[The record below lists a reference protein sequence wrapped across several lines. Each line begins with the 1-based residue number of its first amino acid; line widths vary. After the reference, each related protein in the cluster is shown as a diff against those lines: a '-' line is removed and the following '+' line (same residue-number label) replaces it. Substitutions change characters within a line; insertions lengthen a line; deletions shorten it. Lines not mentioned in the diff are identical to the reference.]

1 MILFSTFLL
10 STIVTIILMPVL
22 INLAYK
28 LKLVDIPNSRKIHS
42 DPIPRIGGFAMA
54 LGAVLPIVL
63 WAPMTRFVMSV
74 LLGAAVLV
82 AFGLID
88 DLKNI
93 GFKEKFF
100 GQIIAALIVILYGGL
115 KIQSLGGLIPGNYIL
130 PDWISIPLTLVV
142 IVAVT
147 NAINLSDGLDGLAGG
162 ITLLTFLFIGYL
174 AYQVKAQ
181 TFEVIALAMVGSIF
195 GLLRFNTH
203 PATVF
208 MGDAGSQLLGFV
220 AITIT
225 LAVTR
230 RTPEISPILGLFII
244 GMPIVDT
251 VSVMVDRI
259 LAGRSPFKADKNH
272 LHHKIMNLGFYHS
285 ESVIL
290 IYIIH
295 AILVCFA
302 FIFRYESDRLLLVS
316 FLLFAATII
325 LLIFVPDY
333 LGFKMKRHPI
343 IDIVIKGPFRRLRE
357 QHAIIRISFKAVEI
371 GFMSLLILSC
381 FLPMQIPIYFSILS
395 LLLLAVFLILWLFK
409 NSASAIIIEIA
420 IFLMIPFLA
429 YLGETSVDYLRGTF
443 LFKAYSFSFGALVV
457 FLLLTLKFTRRKGFK
472 TTPMDFLIL
481 FVAFVL
487 PNLPD
492 ERIRHWQMGFV
503 ATKIVVLFFT
513 YEILKG
519 ELRLNTKKLTYT
531 GVMALM
537 IILLR
542 GFIG

>member
-10 STIVTIILMPVL
+10 STIVTIILMPIL
-22 INLAYK
+22 INLACK
-28 LKLVDIPNSRKIHS
+28 LKLVDRPNTRKIHCN
-42 DPIPRIGGFAMA
+42 PIPRIGGIAMA
-54 LGAVLPIVL
+54 LGAVLPIFL
-63 WAPMTRFVMSV
+63 WAPMTKFVIAV
-74 LLGAAVLV
+74 LLGSGVLV

-88 DLKNI
+88 DIRNI

-100 GQIIAALIVILYGGL
+100 GQIIAALIVILFGGL
-115 KIQSLGGLIPGNYIL
+115 KIQSLGGLVPGNYIL
-130 PDWISIPLTLVV
+130 PDWISIPLTLVA

-174 AYQVKAQ
+174 AFLVKAQ
-181 TFEVIALAMVGSIF
+181 AYEVISLAMMGAIF
-195 GLLRFNTH
+195 GLLRYNTH
-203 PATVF
+203 PASVF

-220 AITIT
+220 AIILT

-230 RTPEISPILGLFII
+230 RAPETSPMLGLFII
-244 GMPIVDT
+244 GLPIIDT

-259 LAGRSPFKADKNH
+259 LEGKSPFKADKNH

-295 AILVCFA
+295 AVLVCFA
-302 FIFRYESDRLLLVS
+302 FIFRYESDRFLLVS
-316 FLLFAATII
+316 FLLFASAII
-325 LLIFVPDY
+325 LVIFVPDH
-333 LGFKMKRHPI
+333 LGLKMKRYPI
-343 IDIVIKGPFRRLRE
+343 IDVVIKGPFRRLRE
-357 QHAIIRISFKAVEI
+357 EHVLIRISFKAVEI

-381 FLPMQIPIYFSILS
+381 FLPIQIPVFLSKLS
-395 LLLLAVFLILWLFK
+395 LLLLAVFLSLWVFK
-409 NSASAIIIEIA
+409 NKVSAIIIEIA

-429 YLGETSVDYLRGTF
+429 YFSETNVNYLQGTF
-443 LFKAYSFSFGALVV
+443 LLKAYSFSFGALVV
-457 FLLLTLKFTRRKGFK
+457 FVLLTLKFTRREGFK

-519 ELRLNTKKLTYT
+519 ELRLNTKRLTYT
-531 GVMALM
+531 GLMALM
-537 IILLR
+537 IISIR
-542 GFIG
+542 GLIG